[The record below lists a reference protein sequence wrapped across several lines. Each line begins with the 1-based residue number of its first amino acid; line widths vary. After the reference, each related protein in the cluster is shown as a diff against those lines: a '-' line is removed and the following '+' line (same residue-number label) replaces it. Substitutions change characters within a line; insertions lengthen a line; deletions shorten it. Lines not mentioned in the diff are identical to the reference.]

1 MEMIKPRENP
11 CLIVVKL
18 KRWERK
24 ECKPNSLPVLHK
36 MHVKVGDTIKVIS
49 GRDKGKIGEISKIF
63 KHNSTIVVKDI
74 NLKTKHMKSRGED
87 QPGQIIKIEAPIHSS
102 NVMLYS
108 KEKEVTSRVG
118 HKVLDDGKKVRYL
131 IKTGEILDSDENWKK
146 LKEAAKEKT
155 EVAAAAPAA
164 DTGAAS

>member
-1 MEMIKPRENP
+1 MSQ
-11 CLIVVKL
+11 V

-87 QPGQIIKIEAPIHSS
+87 QPGQIIKVNLIYILQLFTFTKETPFHCTTSSGFFFLPPIMYVH
-102 NVMLYS
+102 LIF
-108 KEKEVTSRVG
+108 TSDAFIV
-118 HKVLDDGKKVRYL
+118 VFPD
-131 IKTGEILDSDENWKK
+131 
-146 LKEAAKEKT
+146 
-155 EVAAAAPAA
+155 
-164 DTGAAS
+164 